1 MYTNPVYSSEVKL
14 HRCIRIVTFKPA
26 IKEASMDLL
35 QLDYQHA
42 FDVLMDD
49 QLRQSVL
56 FRPMSVTQ
64 ADLLE
69 VFLVKADLCAV
80 EKLDEVLE
88 AHPKDAIELI
98 IDTELFRQELFE
110 LFRGVLPFKLPFTP

>member
-1 MYTNPVYSSEVKL
+1 
-14 HRCIRIVTFKPA
+14 
-26 IKEASMDLL
+26 MDLL

-49 QLRQSVL
+49 QLCQSVL
-56 FRPMSVTQ
+56 LRPMSVTQ
-64 ADLLE
+64 AYLLE

-98 IDTELFRQELFE
+98 IDAELLREELF
-110 LFRGVLPFKLPFTP
+110 